1 MAAPHS
7 PNPPHRK
14 LRWYQFSMKT
24 LMLFV
29 LMASFLMSWVAVK
42 ARRIRE
48 QRAAVAMVRAMGGAI
63 LYDYQLRDYDDDKGP
78 PPPPGPAW
86 LRELLGQDIF
96 ADVVEVNCRDADIVR
111 VIDRFP
117 HVGRLDLSSST
128 ITDDDLRR
136 LKGLKE
142 LYGLDLSRTSVTD
155 AGLVHLEGLGLENLD
170 WLALRN
176 TKVTAAGVA
185 RLKKKLHT
193 RIIVRDGE

>member
-1 MAAPHS
+1 MATPHS
-7 PNPPHRK
+7 PNPPRRK

-29 LMASFLMSWVAVK
+29 LMASFLMSWMAVK
-42 ARRIRE
+42 ARRIQE
-48 QRAAVAMVRAMGGAI
+48 QRAAVAMVKAAGGGI

-86 LRELLGQDIF
+86 LRELFGQDIF
-96 ADVVEVNCRDADIVR
+96 GDVVDVNCRDADVVLR

-117 HVGRLDLSSST
+117 HVERLDLSWSK
-128 ITDDDLRR
+128 ITDDDLRH

-142 LYGLDLSRTSVTD
+142 LYGLDLSRTNVTE
-155 AGLVHLEGLGLENLD
+155 AGLVHLEGLESLD

-176 TKVTAAGVA
+176 TKVTAAGAA
-185 RLKKKLHT
+185 RLQKKLNA
-193 RIIVRDGE
+193 RIILGR